1 MEHHAWL
8 DESVT
13 LSRNKA
19 KPGECVLSCWE
30 APSAADGLQASPEA
44 LSAPLLHTAL
54 PAQSMGTGWSSETDP
69 AVWGWCAPCWAF
81 LPWRQAK
88 QRCRSRSVVEGRRGL
103 EKGWFASCCFL
114 MSKGKSTWFST
125 GSFDVITC
133 LSAWHGLAQLQH
145 EFHNSFAG
153 FINPQLLECRDSV
166 TPSWISNQSGDQLE
180 AVGCLLPLGRQ
191 RLASQI
197 PGAGVLSPFSC
208 AA

>member
-1 MEHHAWL
+1 MGSRHRRRLFLLLCFTQRCRPGAWA
-8 DESVT
+8 E
-13 LSRNKA
+13 A
-19 KPGECVLSCWE
+19 GPGVGRGDHR
-30 APSAADGLQASPEA
+30 DG
-44 LSAPLLHTAL
+44 
-54 PAQSMGTGWSSETDP
+54 GCWSSETDP
-69 AVWGWCAPCWAF
+69 VVWGWCAPRWAF

-88 QRCRSRSVVEGRRGL
+88 QQCRSRSVVEGRRGL
-103 EKGWFASCCFL
+103 EKGWLASCCFL

-180 AVGCLLPLGRQ
+180 AVGCLLPLGPQ

-208 AA
+208 VA